1 MWKENYQLEKKTFY
15 LKKLIRQNKTIAN
28 LKRKFWTWIENS
40 QNEKKLINLK
50 KAFST
55 LNKLQIKILYL
66 KKNSKLERRKIIF
79 KREIWIQTK
88 NKKIKKIN
96 WIENFPIKTKILKLL
111 AKLSTLRENP
121 QFQNKQLE
129 KILLT

>member
-28 LKRKFWTWIENS
+28 LKRKFWAWIENS

-79 KREIWIQTK
+79 KREIWIQKK

>member
-79 KREIWIQTK
+79 KREIWIQKK

-129 KILLT
+129 KIILT

>member
-15 LKKLIRQNKTIAN
+15 LKKLVRQNKTIAN

-79 KREIWIQTK
+79 KREIWIQKK

>member
-79 KREIWIQTK
+79 KREIWIQKK

-96 WIENFPIKTKILKLL
+96 WTENFPIKTKILKLL

>member
-79 KREIWIQTK
+79 KREIWIQKK

-111 AKLSTLRENP
+111 TKLSTLRENP

>member
-79 KREIWIQTK
+79 KRELWIQKK

>member
-50 KAFST
+50 KAFSP

-79 KREIWIQTK
+79 KREIWIQKK

>member
-55 LNKLQIKILYL
+55 LNKLHIKILYL

-79 KREIWIQTK
+79 KREIWIQKK

>member
-1 MWKENYQLEKKTFY
+1 MWKENYQLEKKFFY

-79 KREIWIQTK
+79 KREIWIQKK

>member
-79 KREIWIQTK
+79 KREIWIQKK

-129 KILLT
+129 KIPLT

>member
-79 KREIWIQTK
+79 KREIWIQKK
-88 NKKIKKIN
+88 NKEIKKIN

>member
-28 LKRKFWTWIENS
+28 SKRKFWTWIENS

-79 KREIWIQTK
+79 KREIWIQKK

>member
-79 KREIWIQTK
+79 KREIWIQKK

-96 WIENFPIKTKILKLL
+96 WI
-111 AKLSTLRENP
+111 
-121 QFQNKQLE
+121 
-129 KILLT
+129 

>member
-28 LKRKFWTWIENS
+28 LKIKFWTWIENS

-79 KREIWIQTK
+79 KREIWIQKK

>member
-79 KREIWIQTK
+79 KREIWIKKK

>member
-79 KREIWIQTK
+79 KREIWIQKK

-96 WIENFPIKTKILKLL
+96 LIENFPIKTKILKLL

>member
-79 KREIWIQTK
+79 KREIWIQKK